1 MTRRRLVVVL
11 GTAAALTG
19 AVAGVVLL
27 APVVVGTTGV
37 QERLRAGLS
46 RRLGRPVTF
55 ERLALGYDPLP
66 VVRVTRLSVGSPK
79 GFGADPFVQVDE
91 VVLRLRLE
99 PLRRWSLKLGELVL
113 ERPRF
118 VVAQRAGGDWNV
130 PARSALSTARA
141 APLAL
146 VSRVRLR
153 DGRIEVRVPGL
164 GERLADLPL
173 ERVEVGLDDVGR
185 SAPIRVRLTAALAGG
200 GVRFELAGTLGPL
213 AAAGGDP
220 AALPVQLSLR
230 VDAEETAAP
239 RGAAVWVRGTGGGAV
254 RVDGRLGQ
262 LFGDGRLAFARVSLA
277 HQPASCRL
285 PASRTLVL
293 ENVELPVHIAGA
305 ALTVRPFA
313 FRVADG
319 AVRGEA
325 VLTWHPARPDVQ
337 LSDVRIQGVTVERVL
352 VDYLCH
358 PFAVTGR
365 LYGSGTLALAGVD
378 PDWRR
383 AIGGEWR
390 LYLGPGRLVGPGAL
404 TLAEHL
410 ARAGPARSAAASR
423 PPSVPLP
430 PGPLDFARF
439 AASGTVESGEIRA
452 GEIRWTGSRTR
463 IVGAGRYGLTDAH
476 LDLRLAVE
484 TGRAAVDVSVVGPAW
499 DPARLAIERAAPGS
513 GRATEA
519 VPGRSSRDPDPA
531 QPTLERSSVLG
542 SSWPMFGIALRDAR
556 ERARGR

>member
-11 GTAAALTG
+11 GTAAALAG

-27 APVVVGTTGV
+27 APVVVGTAGV

-55 ERLALGYDPLP
+55 ERLALGYEPLP

-91 VVLRLRLE
+91 AVLRLRLE

-118 VVAQRAGGDWNV
+118 VVVQRPGGDWNV
-130 PARSALSTARA
+130 PARSALSTAR

-153 DGRIEVRVPGL
+153 DGRIEVRAPGL
-164 GERLADLPL
+164 GEQLADLPL

-220 AALPVQLSLR
+220 TALPVQLSLR
-230 VDAEETAAP
+230 VDAEETTAPSAA
-239 RGAAVWVRGTGGGAV
+239 AFWVRGAGGGAV
-254 RVDGRLGQ
+254 RVDGRLGH
-262 LFGDGRLAFARVSLA
+262 LSGDGRLAFARVSLA
-277 HQPASCRL
+277 HQPARCRL
-285 PASRTLVL
+285 PVSRTLVL

-325 VLTWHPARPDVQ
+325 VLTWHPARPDIQ
-337 LSDVRIQGVTVERVL
+337 LSDVQIQGVTVERVL

-390 LYLGPGRLVGPGAL
+390 LDLGPGRLVGPGAL

-410 ARAGPARSAAASR
+410 ARAGLARSAAASL
-423 PPSVPLP
+423 PPSAPLP

-463 IVGAGRYGLTDAH
+463 IVGVGRYGLTDAH

-519 VPGRSSRDPDPA
+519 VPGRSSRDPA

-542 SSWPMFGIALRDAR
+542 SNRPVFGIALRDAR